1 MTTPRLALI
10 VLSLT
15 PVSAFAQEPAVE
27 FELDSPFFTKYVWR
41 GLNVVDGPVW
51 QPSVTASYGAWSLN
65 LWGNFEIDDSSDY
78 GPGFGSG
85 RGKFTE
91 VDTTVAYGATSGDWD
106 WTAGYIRY
114 DYPNTGFEETSEL
127 FVGATHAS
135 EWSPSIELYTD
146 IDAVHGTAAL
156 LGVSKVLTASEKG
169 ELEVS
174 FGLGYGDS
182 EFTAYY
188 LGTGKAGLTDA
199 SVGLTYIHTINSTS
213 SVTVYGSFSALL
225 SKDYV
230 PGNGKRDNFV
240 FGVGV
245 TVGF

>member
-1 MTTPRLALI
+1 MTTLRLALTF
-10 VLSLT
+10 LALT
-15 PVSAFAQEPAVE
+15 PVAVMAQVPAVE
-27 FELDSPFFTKYVWR
+27 LEFDSPLFSKYVWR
-41 GLNVVDGPVW
+41 GINVVDGPVW
-51 QPSVTASYGAWSLN
+51 QPSVTAAYGGWSLN
-65 LWGNFEIDDSSDY
+65 FWGSFEIDDSSDY

-114 DYPNTGFEETSEL
+114 DYPNTGFEKTSEL
-127 FVGATHAS
+127 YVGATHAS
-135 EWSPSIELYTD
+135 EWSPTIELYTD
-146 IDAVHGTAAL
+146 IDAVNGTAAL
-156 LGVSKVLTASEKG
+156 FGVSKALIAGEEG

-182 EFTAYY
+182 AFTAYY
-188 LGTGKAGLTDA
+188 LGIGKAGLTDA
-199 SVGLTYIHTINSTS
+199 NIGLTYVHTINSTS
-213 SVTVYGSFSALL
+213 SLTVYGSFSTLL

-240 FGVGV
+240 FGVGL
-245 TVGF
+245 TFGF